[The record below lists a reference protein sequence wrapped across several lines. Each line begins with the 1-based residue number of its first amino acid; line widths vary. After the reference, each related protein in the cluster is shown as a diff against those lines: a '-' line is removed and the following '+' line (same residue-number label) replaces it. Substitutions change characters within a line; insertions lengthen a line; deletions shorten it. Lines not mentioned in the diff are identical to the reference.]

1 MRWLETK
8 KATFNRLLFVPGRGF
23 EPLILRMKILRPR
36 PTRRTRQVSEFDA
49 AKIHFFRYAP
59 PSRQKKIFL
68 FVFVLLEPETQTFTG
83 SQQVR
88 LLFQL
93 QDVVHRDDLH
103 VLVIRHQK
111 VEIQRVPD
119 GGGEDLLDRLGRDL
133 VAAEIVDHLREL
145 ALALDVVVPLLVD
158 EDAPDHVAEVVYPV
172 VLQRVAQEVEDLD
185 HAAVGTV
192 LVLLDVRGAHHFVVA
207 GELEDVGV
215 HEENQHIAT
224 ELEHEL
230 VLVLVGKEHR
240 NAVVVIGIVIAVV
253 FLETFRGILE
263 KLHCLQ
269 RHREDALFQFAFG
282 YQQFT

>member
-1 MRWLETK
+1 MLIFSESGRFL
-8 KATFNRLLFVPGRGF
+8 VPGRGF

-59 PSRQKKIFL
+59 PFRRKKIFL

-158 EDAPDHVAEVVYPV
+158 EDAPDHVAEVVHPV

-192 LVLLDVRGAHHFVVA
+192 FVLLDVRGAHHLVVA

-215 HEENQHIAT
+215 HEENQHVAA

-230 VLVLVGKEHR
+230 VLVLVGEQHGD
-240 NAVVVIGIVIAVV
+240 VVVVVGVLVAVV
-253 FLETFRGILE
+253 FLEPFCGFFE
-263 KLHCLQ
+263 ELHGLQ
-269 RHREDALFQFAFG
+269 CDREDALFQLTFG
-282 YQQFT
+282 YQQVA